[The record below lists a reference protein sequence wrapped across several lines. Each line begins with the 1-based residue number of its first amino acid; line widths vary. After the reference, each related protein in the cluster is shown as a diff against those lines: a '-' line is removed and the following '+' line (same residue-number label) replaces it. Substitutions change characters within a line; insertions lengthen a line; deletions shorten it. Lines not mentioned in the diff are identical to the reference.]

1 MARQSDGNTR
11 GLDEARAYEVIKAV
25 LADGAMPTTC
35 CSAPGV
41 RASISRRRLNP
52 SFKKLLEEAKFPLE
66 TWSGW
71 ESEINK
77 NGGGVGTIS
86 KQAAD
91 WLNAHK
97 TER

>member
-1 MARQSDGNTR
+1 
-11 GLDEARAYEVIKAV
+11 
-25 LADGAMPTTC
+25 MPTAR

-41 RASISRRRLNP
+41 RESISRRRLNP

-86 KQAAD
+86 KLAAD
-91 WLNAHK
+91 WLNTHK